1 MRVSLKATYGIM
13 AMIDL
18 AIHND
23 NHNGTVPIQ
32 SKAIARRQA
41 IPVRFLEQVL
51 HAMKQVGLVESVRG
65 AQGGYVLAKMPLEL
79 SLAEIVE
86 ALDGPLTTPKQAR
99 VSHRRVSG
107 RTSFDSLINDIWAQV
122 RQAELNVLS
131 AVTLKDLVDRHR
143 QLEQER
149 ALMYHI

>member
-13 AMIDL
+13 ASIDL
-18 AIHND
+18 AIQDGNIP
-23 NHNGTVPIQ
+23 VQ

-51 HAMKQVGLVESVRG
+51 HAMKQAGLVDSVRG
-65 AQGGYVLAKMPLEL
+65 PQGGYVLAKVPSEI

-86 ALDGPLTTPKQAR
+86 ALDGPLTMPKQPKL
-99 VSHRRVSG
+99 SHRRGSG
-107 RTSFDSLINDIWAQV
+107 QTPFASLLCDIWARV
-122 RQAELNVLS
+122 RQAELGVLS
-131 AVTLKDLVDRHR
+131 AVTLKDLVDRHQ
-143 QLEQER
+143 QLDQER

>member
-13 AMIDL
+13 ASIDL
-18 AIHND
+18 AIHN
-23 NHNGTVPIQ
+23 GSVPVQ

-51 HAMKQVGLVESVRG
+51 HAMKHAGLVDSVRG
-65 AQGGYVLAKMPLEL
+65 AQGGYVLTKVPSEI

-86 ALDGPLTTPKQAR
+86 ALDGPLTMPKQPKL
-99 VSHRRVSG
+99 SHRRGAV
-107 RTSFDSLINDIWAQV
+107 RTAFDPLLSDIWARV
-122 RQAELNVLS
+122 RQAELGVLS
-131 AVTLKDLVDRHR
+131 AVTLKDLVDRH
-143 QLEQER
+143 QQFDQER

>member
-13 AMIDL
+13 ASIDL
-18 AIHND
+18 AIQ
-23 NHNGTVPIQ
+23 NGSIPIQ

-51 HAMKQVGLVESVRG
+51 HAMKQAGLVDSVRG
-65 AQGGYVLAKMPLEL
+65 AQGGYVLAKVPSEI

-86 ALDGPLTTPKQAR
+86 ALDGPLTMPKQPKL
-99 VSHRRVSG
+99 SHRRGSV
-107 RTSFDSLINDIWAQV
+107 RTPLDSLLCDIWARV
-122 RQAELNVLS
+122 RQAELGILS
-131 AVTLKDLVDRHR
+131 AVTLKDLVDRH
-143 QLEQER
+143 QQFDQER

>member
-13 AMIDL
+13 ASIDL
-18 AIHND
+18 AIHN
-23 NHNGTVPIQ
+23 GSVPVQ

-51 HAMKQVGLVESVRG
+51 HAMKHAGLVDSVRG
-65 AQGGYVLAKMPLEL
+65 AQGGYVLTKVPSEI

-86 ALDGPLTTPKQAR
+86 ALDGPLTMPKQPKF
-99 VSHRRVSG
+99 SHRRGAV
-107 RTSFDSLINDIWAQV
+107 RPAFDSLLSDIWARV
-122 RQAELNVLS
+122 RQAELGVLS
-131 AVTLKDLVDRHR
+131 AVTLKDLVDRHL
-143 QLEQER
+143 QLDQER

>member
-13 AMIDL
+13 ASIDL
-18 AIHND
+18 ALQ
-23 NHNGTVPIQ
+23 NGRAPVQ

-51 HAMKQVGLVESVRG
+51 HAMKQAGLVDSVRG
-65 AQGGYVLAKMPLEL
+65 AQGGYTLAKAPSAI

-86 ALDGPLTTPKQAR
+86 ALDGPLTIPMQPR
-99 VSHRRVSG
+99 LSHRRPSA
-107 RTSFDSLINDIWAQV
+107 RMPFDSLLGDIWTRV
-122 RQAELNVLS
+122 RQAELGVLS
-131 AVTLKDLVDRHR
+131 AVTLKDLVDRHQ
-143 QLEQER
+143 QLDQER

>member
-13 AMIDL
+13 ASIDM
-18 AIHND
+18 AIQ
-23 NHNGTVPIQ
+23 NGHVPVQ

-51 HAMKQVGLVESVRG
+51 HAMKQAGLVDSVRG
-65 AQGGYVLAKMPLEL
+65 AQGGYVLAKVPSDI

-86 ALDGPLTTPKQAR
+86 ALDGPLTMPKQPKL
-99 VSHRRVSG
+99 SHRRGSV
-107 RTSFDSLINDIWAQV
+107 RTPFDSLLSDIWTRV
-122 RQAELNVLS
+122 RQAELGVLS
-131 AVTLKDLVDRHR
+131 AVTLKDLVDRHQ
-143 QLEQER
+143 QLDQER

>member
-13 AMIDL
+13 AAIDL
-18 AIHND
+18 AIQ
-23 NHNGTVPIQ
+23 NGTIPVQ

-51 HAMKQVGLVESVRG
+51 HTMKQTGLVDSVRG
-65 AQGGYVLAKMPLEL
+65 AQGGYILAKPPSEI

-86 ALDGPLTTPKQAR
+86 ALDGPLTMPKQPKLL
-99 VSHRRVSG
+99 HRRGSV
-107 RTSFDSLINDIWAQV
+107 RAPFESLLCDIWAQV
-122 RQAELNVLS
+122 RQAELGVLS
-131 AVTLKDLVDRHR
+131 AVTLKELVDRYQ
-143 QLEQER
+143 QLDQER

>member
-13 AMIDL
+13 ASIDL
-18 AIHND
+18 AIQ
-23 NHNGTVPIQ
+23 NGRIPIQ

-51 HAMKQVGLVESVRG
+51 HAMKQAGLIDSVRG
-65 AQGGYVLAKMPLEL
+65 AQGGYVLAKVPSEI

-86 ALDGPLTTPKQAR
+86 ALDGPLTMPKQPKL
-99 VSHRRVSG
+99 SHRHGSARMP
-107 RTSFDSLINDIWAQV
+107 FDSLLCDIWTQV
-122 RQAELNVLS
+122 RQAELGVLS
-131 AVTLKDLVDRHR
+131 AVTLKDLVDRH
-143 QLEQER
+143 QQFDQER